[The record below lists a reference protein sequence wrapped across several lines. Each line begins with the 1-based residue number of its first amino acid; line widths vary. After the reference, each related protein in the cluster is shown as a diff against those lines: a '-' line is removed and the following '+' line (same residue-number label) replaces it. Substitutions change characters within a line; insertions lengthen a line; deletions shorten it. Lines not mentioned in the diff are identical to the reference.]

1 MRIRKHVPIIYK
13 IVLSAFSIFLIYY
26 FRESKSDDLD
36 FSLKIMVSA
45 IAVFGM
51 LVKLIL
57 GYIFPEIVLDENG
70 IKIFGRSRIKWN
82 EIKNIETKYSN
93 NENLTI
99 IIERFYKKEISEN
112 FGRLTISNDKLKFEL
127 NSYLDKFGN
136 KLYRNHLN

>member
-1 MRIRKHVPIIYK
+1 
-13 IVLSAFSIFLIYY
+13 
-26 FRESKSDDLD
+26 
-36 FSLKIMVSA
+36 
-45 IAVFGM
+45 M

>member
-36 FSLKIMVSA
+36 LSIKIMVSV

-57 GYIFPEIVLDENG
+57 GYIFPEIILDEIG
-70 IKIFGRSRIKWN
+70 IKIFGRNKIKWT
-82 EIKNIETKYSN
+82 EIKSIETKYSN

-99 IIERFYKKEISEN
+99 TIERFYKKEISEN
-112 FGRLTISNDKLKFEL
+112 FGRLNISNDKLEAEL
-127 NSYLDKFGN
+127 NSYLDKFGT
-136 KLYRNHLN
+136 KLFRN

>member
-70 IKIFGRSRIKWN
+70 IKIFARSRIKWN

>member
-1 MRIRKHVPIIYK
+1 MKIRKHVPIIYK
-13 IVLSAFSIFLIYY
+13 ILLSGFSIFLIYY